1 MKISNKLLHP
11 YEQSL
16 LLVAMLFSRN
26 QLDEILSL
34 FPDEQ
39 IERIENAKIRFLR
52 LEKNERIT
60 QIILELRR
68 LLLTKENK
76 IAWIHPTWIADEL
89 TKEPPYL
96 RELLND
102 ALKSTNTIEKK
113 IIPQSILVQNF
124 VPAIINT
131 PPKVAI
137 FDPALMRL
145 QAINE
150 NNVTKVMSAI
160 GLFALSLLGESL
172 EKNRFKKYIEK
183 KLSINFIDKTKNH
196 NIKNPFHYKTLRSL
210 LLQNLIQRDSIKLDD
225 IGLFIVAA
233 YLFFHK
239 IRWHRAIELAL
250 PKYIGLD
257 LRKNIA
263 VFSKLEPELKPI
275 LAKMMI
281 NGMDD
286 AFV

>member
-26 QLDEILSL
+26 QLDEILAL

-39 IERIENAKIRFLR
+39 IERIEHAKIRFLR

-89 TKEPPYL
+89 MKEPPYL
-96 RELLND
+96 KELLND
-102 ALKSTNTIEKK
+102 ALKSTNPEKK

-124 VPAIINT
+124 VPSLINT
-131 PPKVAI
+131 PMKVAI

-145 QAINE
+145 QALNE
-150 NNVTKVMSAI
+150 NNVAKVMSAI
-160 GLFALSLLGESL
+160 GLFALSLLGQSL
-172 EKNRFKKYIEK
+172 EINRFKKYIEK
-183 KLSINFIDKTKNH
+183 KLSTIFFTDKLRTQENQNPFCFISLRSMLLKKI
-196 NIKNPFHYKTLRSL
+196 IKNDL
-210 LLQNLIQRDSIKLDD
+210 IKLDD
-225 IGLFIVAA
+225 IGLFMVAA
-233 YLFFHK
+233 YLSFHK

-257 LRKNIA
+257 LRNNISS
-263 VFSKLEPELKPI
+263 FTELEPELKSI
-275 LAKMMI
+275 LAEMMI